1 MQAHEALASLTNS
14 SLFPRE
20 QKDGWKLLNGLPVQ
34 GQKEVAFS
42 GWIVHFFSGD
52 DRTREAK
59 DQVVMRRSFCQ
70 AAFEGNDV
78 MVNVHITASRT
89 MDLRQQGAVF
99 RVLAWAALTEATP
112 IVVFGNTAISG
123 SALRMISKAWWLID
137 FLHFYIHGFDHC
149 AGFENSYYCTHDRI
163 SMAGARRRIFDVSSL
178 QFLEEGARVPESEG
192 TFSEQLVQE
201 DAEDQASE
209 VQAAHPSLCG
219 GALRSDI
226 MHFLQRRPSQA
237 LDDGQPA
244 LYLQF
249 RGVSFDT
256 VMDWGVYFY
265 TRDIFDALC
274 FYRYMLEGQLR
285 DELYAELYN

>member
-1 MQAHEALASLTNS
+1 
-14 SLFPRE
+14 
-20 QKDGWKLLNGLPVQ
+20 
-34 GQKEVAFS
+34 
-42 GWIVHFFSGD
+42 
-52 DRTREAK
+52 
-59 DQVVMRRSFCQ
+59 
-70 AAFEGNDV
+70 
-78 MVNVHITASRT
+78 
-89 MDLRQQGAVF
+89 
-99 RVLAWAALTEATP
+99 
-112 IVVFGNTAISG
+112 
-123 SALRMISKAWWLID
+123 
-137 FLHFYIHGFDHC
+137 
-149 AGFENSYYCTHDRI
+149 
-163 SMAGARRRIFDVSSL
+163 MAGARRRIFDVSSL

-237 LDDGQPA
+237 LDDGQLA

-265 TRDIFDALC
+265 LEQHQHDSDDQRRELLHQLHAMLGNRDIFDALLLPIHAG
-274 FYRYMLEGQLR
+274 RPGQG
-285 DELYAELYN
+285 